1 MNNDPITAAN
11 LLRAE
16 KAIGDALAGYGR
28 PATAHQKAAAFI
40 AGAFTMARA
49 GDLETLAKQLENHA
63 DTLVQKASAGVVDTW
78 GTGDAAALASAY
90 IATIADASILDSLA
104 RYARPIPPSL
114 DRAMIATGAT
124 ANIVGEGELKATTTL
139 AVSLAPAAQTKV
151 VGLAIMSAEVA
162 NLAGDAAVQLFER
175 ELTNALLREMNA
187 TVLGLVVDTSAIQVP
202 ATGDWIADLRAGL
215 AAAPASHGYVAVAAP
230 GVVAALVASEVN
242 KGGAGIAGG
251 ELLPGLAVVPVEG
264 AIGLTIIPA
273 SRHAIRDHGLVI
285 RQARHATVEINGA
298 SVSLW
303 QSNLRGVLAERAF
316 DLVPG
321 PDPVVIVQ

>member
-1 MNNDPITAAN
+1 MTHDPIATAH
-11 LLRAE
+11 LMRAE

-28 PATAHQKAAAFI
+28 PATVHQKAAAFI

-63 DTLVQKASAGVVDTW
+63 DTLVQKASAGVTDTW
-78 GTGDAAALASAY
+78 GDGPVAELAAAY
-90 IATIADASILDSLA
+90 VATYADSSILDSIA
-104 RYARPIPPSL
+104 RYAMPIPERL
-114 DRAMIATGAT
+114 NRAMIATGAT

-139 AVSLAPAAQTKV
+139 DVSLAPDVQTKV
-151 VGLAIMSAEVA
+151 VALAVLSNEVA
-162 NLAGDAAVQLFER
+162 HLGGDAAVQLFEA
-175 ELTNALLREMNA
+175 ELTRALLREVNA
-187 TVLGLVVDTSAIQVP
+187 AVLGLVVDTSAIIVP

-215 AAAPASHGYVAVAAP
+215 AAAPAAHGYVAVAAP

-251 ELLPGLAVVPVEG
+251 ELLPGVSVVPVEG

-285 RQARHATVEINGA
+285 RQARHATVEINGQA
-298 SVSLW
+298 VSLW